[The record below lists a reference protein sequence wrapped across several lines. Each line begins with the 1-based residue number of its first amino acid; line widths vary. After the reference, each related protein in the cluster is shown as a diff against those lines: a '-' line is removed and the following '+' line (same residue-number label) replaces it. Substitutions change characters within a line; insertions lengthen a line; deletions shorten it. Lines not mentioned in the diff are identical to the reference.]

1 MKKKNI
7 IQAFL
12 TLLVISVTV
21 LVATTQTLPPKA
33 LPANAA
39 ISEFSAQRAI
49 QHIQVLAQETRT
61 FGEPGFEAARNYVI
75 NELKKLGLNSDTQ
88 HTKVTIPDDLLLE
101 LGPEIPPS
109 MEVENLLTRID
120 GSSSQETVLL
130 LSHLDSLG
138 GPGAS
143 DDASGVAILLE
154 TARALLSGPPLR
166 NTVILLFTAPEEY
179 GAHGAVAFIREHPW
193 AKNVKLVINLD
204 AGGLSGPSELTN
216 ISPRNG
222 WLVHSLAAGDPY
234 AFGNSGYSEGKSEF
248 TPFKFYGYSGYAF
261 DFSRD
266 FRVHTLFDN
275 VENLNPPS
283 IQQQGYH
290 ALFLTRYFGNLDSLQ
305 DPKEADLIFFSFLRM
320 GLVYYPTSWVLPI
333 LLLVIIVFGCVVFLG
348 FRRKYLTVSGIGQ
361 GALALVVPLIVAP
374 LVVQLLWITITHT
387 APKFTWIYNGHPA
400 NASLLTLIFAS
411 VTIALVAAW
420 YVLIPRIKK
429 VSWPDLTIGALLLA
443 LIAGVVSTI
452 TSPKSSY
459 SLTWSLL
466 FSLLAAG
473 FWFLKIQKENPES
486 ISMTAVLGLLLSAV
500 MAISLI
506 LPGLYMSFTA
516 AQVNKFTEPVVSLV
530 LLLGLLVPQMLII
543 TRLLRRQLPSTGR

>member
-1 MKKKNI
+1 MNKKNI
-7 IQAFL
+7 IQAIL

-21 LVATTQTLPPKA
+21 FVAIIRTLPPKP
-33 LPANAA
+33 LPADTTV
-39 ISEFSAQRAI
+39 SEFSAQRAI
-49 QHIQVLAQETRT
+49 KHIRVLAQEKRSL
-61 FGEPGFEAARNYVI
+61 GESGFEAARNYVI
-75 NELKKLGLNSDTQ
+75 SELKKLGLNSEIQ
-88 HTKVTIPDDLLLE
+88 KTKITIPDDLLLE
-101 LGPEIPPS
+101 LGPGIPPTL
-109 MEVENLLTRID
+109 EVENLLARIA
-120 GSSSQETVLL
+120 GSRTQDAVLL
-130 LSHLDSLG
+130 LAHLDSLV

-143 DDASGVAILLE
+143 DDASGVAIILE
-154 TARALLSGPPLR
+154 TVRALLSGSPLR

-193 AKNVKLVINLD
+193 AKDVKLVINLD

-222 WLVHSLAAGDPY
+222 WLVRSLAAADPY
-234 AFGNSGYSEGKSEF
+234 AFGNSGYSAGKSEF

-275 VENLNPPS
+275 VGNLNPPS

-305 DPKEADLIFFSFLRM
+305 DPHEADLIFFSVLRFW
-320 GLVYYPTSWVLPI
+320 LVYYPAIWVFPI
-333 LLLVIIVFGCVVFLG
+333 LLLGIIVFGGVMFLG

-361 GALALVVPLIVAP
+361 GALAFVIPMIVSP
-374 LVVQLLWITITHT
+374 LVVQLLWIIVSLV
-387 APKFTWIYNGHPA
+387 APKFTENYNGHPA
-400 NASLLTLIFAS
+400 NASLLSLIFAS
-411 VTIALVAAW
+411 VATVLFAAW

-429 VSWPDLTIGALLLA
+429 VSWPNLTMGAFLIA
-443 LIAGVVSTI
+443 LIAGVGSTI

-459 SLTWSLL
+459 ALTWSLL

-473 FWFLKIQKENPES
+473 YWFLRIQKENPES
-486 ISMTAVLGLLLSAV
+486 ISMIVVLMLTVSAV
-500 MAISLI
+500 ISISLI

-530 LLLGLLVPQMLII
+530 LLLGLLVPQSLVI
-543 TRLLRRQLPSTGR
+543 TRLLRR